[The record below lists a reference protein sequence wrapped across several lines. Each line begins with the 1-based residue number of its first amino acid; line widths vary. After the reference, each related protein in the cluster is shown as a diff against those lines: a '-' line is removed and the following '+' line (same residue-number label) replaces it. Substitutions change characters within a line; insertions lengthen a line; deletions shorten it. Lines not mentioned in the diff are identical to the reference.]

1 MTAYDRRKRGLLR
14 LAIVFLA
21 GAVFFGWLFYR
32 TAHAADM
39 PMVLS
44 LYHDTNHDGQRQV
57 GEPPASNFAYEWSWT
72 DGTRQLSATG
82 TTDANGMIAT
92 GVHTGTWTLTGD
104 ALHWQLVVDGDVAG
118 AGQRDVAVGS
128 VGLWLPVVGR

>member
-1 MTAYDRRKRGLLR
+1 MTAHNQRKALLR
-14 LAIVFLA
+14 LFYIALA
-21 GAVFFGWLFYR
+21 GALIFSLLLYYSA
-32 TAHAADM
+32 TAADA
-39 PMVLS
+39 PLLLS
-44 LYHDTNHDGQRQV
+44 LYHDANHDGQRQV
-57 GEPPASNFAYEWSWT
+57 GEPAEANFAYEWAWT
-72 DGTRQLSATG
+72 DGKSQLSATG
-82 TTDANGMIAT
+82 MTDANGMIAT